1 MRISALT
8 TAAIAVLTV
17 AACGSET
24 SGTFETDEGETGEYS
39 IDSDSGES
47 TMTVTTPDGD
57 VSMRSGKDVPV
68 NLPGGFSLISG
79 ADVVSNTVIN
89 QDETKGSL
97 LTFRSD
103 KSPQEIAD
111 YYRAQA
117 EDADITIQIET
128 DMNGGK
134 MLGGENEAT
143 GTTFSITAYADEEG
157 TTGQLTISEEI
168 GSQSTGRE

>member
-8 TAAIAVLTV
+8 TAGLAAFIL

-24 SGTFETDEGETGEYS
+24 SGTFETDGGETGEYT
-39 IDSDSGES
+39 IDNESGES
-47 TMTVTTPDGD
+47 SMTVSTPDGD
-57 VSMRSGKDVPV
+57 ISMRSGADVPV
-68 NLPGGFSLISG
+68 KLPAGFSLISG
-79 ADVVSNTVIN
+79 AEVVSNTVID

-103 KSPQEIAD
+103 KTPQEIAD
-111 YYRAQA
+111 YYREQA
-117 EDADITIQIET
+117 EEADITIQIET

-134 MLGGENEAT
+134 MLGGENDAN

-157 TTGQLTISEEI
+157 TTGQLTISEE
-168 GSQSTGRE
+168 TGG